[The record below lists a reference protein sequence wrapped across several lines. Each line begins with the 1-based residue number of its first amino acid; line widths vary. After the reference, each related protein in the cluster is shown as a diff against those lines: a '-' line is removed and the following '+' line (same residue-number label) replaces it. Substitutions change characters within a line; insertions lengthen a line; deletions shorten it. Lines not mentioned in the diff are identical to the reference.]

1 MDQLLSTI
9 QLDSTEETR
18 EVSADVE
25 TPQEIDANINPTIT
39 YNKGGGIVKS
49 LSYILGD
56 VTFTKGLSVIFIP
69 TLYYTKKTKNLTVN
83 SSF

>member
-9 QLDSTEETR
+9 QLDSTEDTR

-56 VTFTKGLSVIFIP
+56 VTFTKGLSVIF
-69 TLYYTKKTKNLTVN
+69 TLNFNLHENKQKN
-83 SSF
+83 

>member
-9 QLDSTEETR
+9 QLDSTEDTR

-39 YNKGGGIVKS
+39 YNKGGAIVKS

-56 VTFTKGLSVIFIP
+56 VTFTKGLSVILP
-69 TLYYTKKTKNLTVN
+69 
-83 SSF
+83 